1 MTADPEWFRS
11 WFGDAYLALYPH
23 RDEKEAEDGVQLL
36 IRSVDPGPDRLILD
50 LACGAGRHLR
60 AMARAGL
67 PAVGF
72 DLSET
77 LLREARRVGGDSPP
91 LVRGDMRQLPFRQD
105 AFGTV
110 TNFFTS
116 FGYFVSREED
126 RRVAEEVAR
135 VLRPKGGFLLD
146 YLNAPRV
153 RATLVPEEV
162 GETSGRKVYQRRW
175 LEGSSV
181 VKRIEIH
188 RPGAETDVH
197 YERVRLYEPEELE
210 EILRDTGLET
220 VARYGDYGGMTYAP
234 DSPRVILVG
243 RRR

>member
-1 MTADPEWFRS
+1 MTAGPEWFQS

-23 RDEKEAEDGVQLL
+23 RDDQEAEDGVRLL
-36 IRSVDPGPDRLILD
+36 IRSVNPGPDRLILD

-67 PAVGF
+67 RAVGF

-77 LLREARRVGGDSPP
+77 LLREARRVGGESSP
-91 LVRGDMRQLPFRQD
+91 LNRGDMRQLPFRQG
-105 AFGTV
+105 AFGTIA
-110 TNFFTS
+110 NFFTS
-116 FGYFVSREED
+116 FGYFASREED
-126 RRVAEEVAR
+126 RRVTEEIAR
-135 VLRPKGGFLLD
+135 VLKPKGGFLLD

-162 GETSGRKVYQRRW
+162 GEMNGRTVYQRRW
-175 LEGSSV
+175 LEGTSV
-181 VKRIEIH
+181 VKRIEIRH
-188 RPGAETDVH
+188 LGAEIDVH

-210 EILRDTGLET
+210 EILRKAGLKT
-220 VARYGDYGGMTYAP
+220 VARYGDYAGMTYAP

-243 RRR
+243 RRT